1 MSIPLK
7 LHLKYT
13 FIIIAIITLKSERIM
28 SAIHQP
34 TKTISDKIAFS
45 LVKFFRFFA
54 DTFFQKRYGNRAIV
68 LETVA
73 AVPGMVGAALLH
85 LRCLRKI
92 KNDEGWIKTLLD
104 EADNERMHLI
114 IFMYI
119 AKPNW
124 LERGIIFIAQ
134 AVFVILY
141 LLMYVL
147 SSKTAHR
154 FVGYLEEEAVVSY
167 THYLQE
173 LDEGRIENSLAPD
186 IAKNYWGLSPNARLR
201 DVLLAVRED
210 EAKHRNVNHQ
220 LADRLANEHT
230 ILTKLK
236 PECTNSTINDK
247 LKHY

>member
-1 MSIPLK
+1 MPATHK
-7 LHLKYT
+7 PAKT
-13 FIIIAIITLKSERIM
+13 F
-28 SAIHQP
+28 
-34 TKTISDKIAFS
+34 SDKVAFG

-104 EADNERMHLI
+104 EAENERMHLI
-114 IFMYI
+114 TFMYI

-124 LERGIIFIAQ
+124 FERVIIFIAQ
-134 AVFVILY
+134 AIFVVLY
-141 LLMYVL
+141 LLMYIV

-173 LDEGRIENSLAPD
+173 LDEGRIENCPAPD
-186 IAKNYWGLSPNARLR
+186 IAKKYWKLAADARLR
-201 DVLLAVRED
+201 DVLLAVRFD
-210 EAKHRNVNHQ
+210 EEAHRDVNHQ
-220 LADRLANEHT
+220 LADKLANERT
-230 ILTKLK
+230 LLTKL
-236 PECTNSTINDK
+236 NSELTDTKSSNP
-247 LKHY
+247 

>member
-1 MSIPLK
+1 
-7 LHLKYT
+7 
-13 FIIIAIITLKSERIM
+13 M
-28 SAIHQP
+28 SATHKP
-34 TKTISDKIAFS
+34 AKTISDKVAFG

-104 EADNERMHLI
+104 EAENERMHLI
-114 IFMYI
+114 TFMYI

-124 LERGIIFIAQ
+124 FERVIIFIAQ
-134 AVFVILY
+134 AIFVVLY
-141 LLMYVL
+141 LLMYIV

-173 LDEGRIENSLAPD
+173 LDEGRIENCQAPD
-186 IAKNYWGLSPNARLR
+186 IAKKYWNLDADARLR
-201 DVLLAVRED
+201 DVLLAVRID
-210 EAKHRNVNHQ
+210 EEEHRDVNHQ
-220 LADRLANEHT
+220 LADKLANERT
-230 ILTKLK
+230 LLTKLHSEPTDTK
-236 PECTNSTINDK
+236 SGNP
-247 LKHY
+247 

>member
-1 MSIPLK
+1 MSITHRP
-7 LHLKYT
+7 
-13 FIIIAIITLKSERIM
+13 AI
-28 SAIHQP
+28 
-34 TKTISDKIAFS
+34 TISDKIAYS

-54 DTFFQKRYGNRAIV
+54 DTFFRKRYGNRAIV

-114 IFMYI
+114 TFMHI

-124 LERGIIFIAQ
+124 FERFIIFTAQ
-134 AVFVILY
+134 AIFVILY
-141 LLMYVL
+141 LLMYIL

-154 FVGYLEEEAVVSY
+154 FVGYLEEEAVISY

-173 LDEGRIENSLAPD
+173 LDDGRIDNIPAPQVA
-186 IAKNYWGLSPNARLR
+186 INYWELASDARLR
-201 DVLLAVRED
+201 DVLIVVRED
-210 EAKHRNVNHQ
+210 EAEHRDVNHQ
-220 LADRLANEHT
+220 LADTLASKRT
-230 ILTKLK
+230 LLTRIKT
-236 PECTNSTINDK
+236 ESSDT
-247 LKHY
+247 

>member
-1 MSIPLK
+1 
-7 LHLKYT
+7 
-13 FIIIAIITLKSERIM
+13 M
-28 SAIHQP
+28 SAIHKP
-34 TKTISDKIAFS
+34 AKTFSDKIAFG

-104 EADNERMHLI
+104 EAENERMHLI
-114 IFMYI
+114 TFMYI

-124 LERGIIFIAQ
+124 FERFIIFVAQ
-134 AVFVILY
+134 AIFVVLY

-167 THYLQE
+167 TRYLQE
-173 LDEGRIENSLAPD
+173 LDEGRIENGPAPD
-186 IAKNYWGLSPNARLR
+186 IAKNYWSLACDARLR
-201 DVLLAVRED
+201 DVLLAVRDD
-210 EAKHRNVNHQ
+210 EAEHRDVNHQ
-220 LADRLANEHT
+220 LADKLAGERTLLTRLEPE
-230 ILTKLK
+230 LT
-236 PECTNSTINDK
+236 NDK
-247 LKHY
+247 TNITHNQN

>member
-1 MSIPLK
+1 MSVTHKPAK
-7 LHLKYT
+7 
-13 FIIIAIITLKSERIM
+13 TL
-28 SAIHQP
+28 
-34 TKTISDKIAFS
+34 SDKIAFG

-92 KNDEGWIKTLLD
+92 KNDEGWIKILLD

-114 IFMYI
+114 TFMYI

-124 LERGIIFIAQ
+124 FERFIIFTAQ
-134 AVFVILY
+134 AIFVVLY
-141 LLMYVL
+141 LLMYVF

-173 LDEGRIENSLAPD
+173 LDDGCIENVPAPD
-186 IAKNYWGLSPNARLR
+186 IAKHYWGLAPDARLR
-201 DVLLAVRED
+201 DVLLVVRDD
-210 EAKHRNVNHQ
+210 EAEHRDVNHQ
-220 LADRLANEHT
+220 LADKLANERT
-230 ILTKLK
+230 LLTQLESV
-236 PECTNSTINDK
+236 PIDK
-247 LKHY
+247 ANNKESKNF

>member
-1 MSIPLK
+1 
-7 LHLKYT
+7 
-13 FIIIAIITLKSERIM
+13 M
-28 SAIHQP
+28 SAIHKP
-34 TKTISDKIAFS
+34 AKTGSDKFAFG

-104 EADNERMHLI
+104 EAENERMHLI
-114 IFMYI
+114 TFMYI

-124 LERGIIFIAQ
+124 FERAIIFIAQ
-134 AVFVILY
+134 AIFVVLY
-141 LLMYVL
+141 LLMYIL

-154 FVGYLEEEAVVSY
+154 FVGYLEEEAVISY

-173 LDEGRIENSLAPD
+173 LDEGRIENSPAPD
-186 IAKNYWGLSPNARLR
+186 IAKSYWGLASDACLR
-201 DVLLAVRED
+201 DVLLAVRVD
-210 EAKHRNVNHQ
+210 EEEHRDVNHQ
-220 LADRLANEHT
+220 LADKLATNRT
-230 ILTKLK
+230 LLTKLELELTENK
-236 PECTNSTINDK
+236 NTNQ
-247 LKHY
+247 

>member
-1 MSIPLK
+1 MPATHK
-7 LHLKYT
+7 P
-13 FIIIAIITLKSERIM
+13 A
-28 SAIHQP
+28 
-34 TKTISDKIAFS
+34 KTISDKVAFG

-104 EADNERMHLI
+104 EAENERMHLI
-114 IFMYI
+114 TFMYI

-124 LERGIIFIAQ
+124 FERVIIFIAQ
-134 AVFVILY
+134 AIFVVLY
-141 LLMYVL
+141 LLMYIV

-154 FVGYLEEEAVVSY
+154 FVGYLEEEAAVSY

-173 LDEGRIENSLAPD
+173 LDEGRIENCPAPD
-186 IAKNYWGLSPNARLR
+186 IAKKYWKLAADARLR
-201 DVLLAVRED
+201 DVLLAVRFD
-210 EAKHRNVNHQ
+210 EEEHRDVNHQ
-220 LADRLANEHT
+220 LADKLANERT
-230 ILTKLK
+230 LLTKL
-236 PECTNSTINDK
+236 NSELTDTKSSNP
-247 LKHY
+247 

>member
-1 MSIPLK
+1 MP
-7 LHLKYT
+7 
-13 FIIIAIITLKSERIM
+13 
-28 SAIHQP
+28 AIHQP
-34 TKTISDKIAFS
+34 AKTISDKIALA

-92 KNDEGWIKTLLD
+92 KNDEGWIKVLLD
-104 EADNERMHLI
+104 EAENERMHLI
-114 IFMYI
+114 TFMYI

-124 LERGIIFIAQ
+124 FERSIIFIAQ
-134 AVFVILY
+134 AIFVVLY
-141 LLMYVL
+141 LLMYIF

-173 LDEGRIENSLAPD
+173 LDEGRIENVPAPD
-186 IAKNYWGLSPNARLR
+186 IAINYWGLASDARLR
-201 DVLLAVRED
+201 DVLLVVRDD
-210 EAKHRNVNHQ
+210 EAEHRDVNHQ
-220 LADRLANEHT
+220 LADKLARERT
-230 ILTKLK
+230 LLTGIKREPTDTK
-236 PECTNSTINDK
+236 NSD
-247 LKHY
+247 

>member
-1 MSIPLK
+1 
-7 LHLKYT
+7 
-13 FIIIAIITLKSERIM
+13 M
-28 SAIHQP
+28 SACHKP
-34 TKTISDKIAFS
+34 AKTISDKIAFA

-92 KNDEGWIKTLLD
+92 KNDEGWIKTLLE

-114 IFMYI
+114 TFMYI

-124 LERGIIFIAQ
+124 FERLIIFIAQ
-134 AVFVILY
+134 AIFVVLY
-141 LLMYVL
+141 FLMYVL

-173 LDEGRIENSLAPD
+173 LDEGRIENCPAPD
-186 IAKNYWGLSPNARLR
+186 IAINYWGLATDARLR
-201 DVLLAVRED
+201 DVLLAVRDD
-210 EAKHRNVNHQ
+210 EAEHRDVNHQ
-220 LADRLANEHT
+220 LADKLATDRTLLTRLDM
-230 ILTKLK
+230 K
-236 PECTNSTINDK
+236 STDNKINN
-247 LKHY
+247 